1 MSTADDSQNPFGQVN
16 GHVPEENGLVQY
28 ERDKA
33 WVIVAHGAFDMDTI
47 APFAE
52 ALQAA
57 VAGHARVVV
66 DVSGITF
73 ADSTFLNL
81 LLHINQQ
88 TDLRIVAPAPQLR
101 RVLEMTGADTVLTVQ
116 PTVDDAAR

>member
-1 MSTADDSQNPFGQVN
+1 MSTADDSQSPFGQVN

-33 WVIVAHGAFDMDTI
+33 WVIVAQGAFDMDTI
-47 APFAE
+47 TPFAE

-57 VAGHARVVV
+57 VAKRARVVV

>member
-57 VAGHARVVV
+57 ATEHARVVV

>member
-1 MSTADDSQNPFGQVN
+1 MSTADDSQSAFGQVN
-16 GHVPEENGLVQY
+16 GHVPEENGLVQH

-33 WVIVAHGAFDMDTI
+33 WVIVAQGAFDMDTI

-57 VAGHARVVV
+57 VAKHARVVV
-66 DVSGITF
+66 DVSGVTF

-116 PTVDDAAR
+116 ATVDDAAT

>member
-1 MSTADDSQNPFGQVN
+1 MSTADDSQSAFGQVN

-33 WVIVAHGAFDMDTI
+33 CVIVAHGAFDMDTI

-52 ALQAA
+52 ALQTA
-57 VAGHARVVV
+57 VAQHARVVV
-66 DVSGITF
+66 DASGITF

-101 RVLEMTGADTVLTVQ
+101 RVLEMTGADSVLTVQ

>member
-47 APFAE
+47 APLTE

-57 VAGHARVVV
+57 VAEHARVVV

>member
-1 MSTADDSQNPFGQVN
+1 MSTADDSQSAFGQVN

-47 APFAE
+47 APLAE

-57 VAGHARVVV
+57 VAKHARVVV

-101 RVLEMTGADTVLTVQ
+101 RVLEMTGADTVVTVQ